1 MPALHE
7 HGIQIY
13 ALHITVSSTVVD
25 YISFSS
31 TLCIISSDTH
41 HVHCLQ
47 IYTLYIAFRSTP
59 HILPSDLYCIS
70 LGSTLC
76 ILASDLHL

>member
-1 MPALHE
+1 MPALHK

-13 ALHITVSSTVVD
+13 ALYITFISTTVG
-25 YISFSS
+25 YIIFSP
-31 TLCIISSDTH
+31 TLCVLSSDTH

-47 IYTLYIAFRSTP
+47 IYTLSTAFRSTP
-59 HILPSDLYCIS
+59 CILPSDLCCIK